1 MQDSDDSSTYS
12 SSTTNAKTLSVHPYP
27 THRMHV
33 RKSSQAPPEVSAS
46 ATAFMQQIGWVS
58 PASLIQYLNSGID
71 VNGLGQFAG
80 YPQHPITPLMA
91 IIRSPFVTESTEI
104 LELLLEQDADPCIRD
119 AYGLSAFAHAIYTRR
134 KDAVILFLQT
144 LAEYERSGSP
154 TGNASMNLDTAWT
167 GAKHLR
173 WEAAQAVVDNDM
185 ATLTSLLSDT
195 SSHNTIVHTACLPL
209 AILFDNT
216 PAVRALLDY
225 GINAFELFR
234 RSPSHPSRPFTSPMS
249 MAIYTQN
256 LPLVQTL
263 LFQDFATNDR
273 RGRIW
278 YAQLFAAT
286 PATYPCDPIV
296 DFLLDNLPLVEA
308 FDRAIRVEDRV
319 WIHRIVLRTVGLLL
333 QPSEDASGARALA
346 AEAFAHLFDRAWN
359 LKLCDNRVLARGVIE
374 MVEGGG
380 AGRDFTFVACG
391 GELGISSKMVDRLI
405 VAAKG

>member
-1 MQDSDDSSTYS
+1 
-12 SSTTNAKTLSVHPYP
+12 
-27 THRMHV
+27 
-33 RKSSQAPPEVSAS
+33 
-46 ATAFMQQIGWVS
+46 MQQIGWVS